1 MVRVTGQLDAPVVDM
16 GAVRQDFWER
26 KTIVLPSLA
35 RLHKPKGWFSWFKK
49 QQAPRMVLRRIKAS
63 EWEEIQTVHADRR
76 LEIAKGA
83 AKMKEITERAEK
95 LEEISGDEKKFIIE
109 MNHLSQPILYSMISA
124 MAEEPKLN
132 YDDTVM
138 FMESLDDYDR
148 KTILGVVNAMTSQQA
163 NAMKAIYD
171 ERTADVNRIKDEML
185 VKV

>member
-1 MVRVTGQLDAPVVDM
+1 M
-16 GAVRQDFWER
+16 
-26 KTIVLPSLA
+26 
-35 RLHKPKGWFSWFKK
+35 K
-49 QQAPRMVLRRIKAS
+49 Q
-63 EWEEIQTVHADRR
+63 
-76 LEIAKGA
+76 
-83 AKMKEITERAEK
+83 ITERAEK
-95 LEEISGDEKKFIIE
+95 LEEISSDEKKFVIE

-185 VKV
+185 GKV